1 MTQKNLL
8 LLLGFTLCVSIAVAA
23 ADKARDFS
31 PKPDEKQVPHAMHSA
46 MKDRPHLTVGQR
58 DADIVGTD
66 NRALQAAVDYVA
78 ALGGGTVEIGDG
90 ELLMHDSLHLRSFVT
105 VRGVKGKT
113 ILRKAKG
120 ASSALALDG
129 DYGEEQITVVD
140 PAGFEIGY
148 GVTIGDA
155 NS

>member
-8 LLLGFTLCVSIAVAA
+8 LLFGFTLGVSIAAAA

-31 PKPDEKQVPHAMHSA
+31 PKPDEKQVPHAMHSV

-90 ELLMHDSLHLRSFVT
+90 EFLMHDSLHLRSFVT

-113 ILRKAKG
+113 ILRKAKA

-129 DYGEEQITVVD
+129 DYGEEQITAVV
-140 PAGFEIGY
+140 PAGFVVGY
-148 GVTIGDA
+148 GVTG
-155 NS
+155 